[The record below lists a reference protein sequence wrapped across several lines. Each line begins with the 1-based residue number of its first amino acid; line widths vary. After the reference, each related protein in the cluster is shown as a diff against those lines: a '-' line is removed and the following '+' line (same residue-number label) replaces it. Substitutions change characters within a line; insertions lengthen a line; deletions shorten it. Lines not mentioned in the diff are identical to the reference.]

1 MLSPSLA
8 LLISIV
14 GILVLLRLRLH
25 PGFAIFAGG
34 LILTVLVL
42 PLASIPA
49 IIYQALFNYETAR
62 LLVIIASAL
71 TLSRLMEDKGL
82 LAELASAMES
92 INPKLAL
99 HFIPA
104 VIGFV
109 PVPAGALISATAS
122 RDLTNRISLSP
133 EQGTFINYWFRHIWE
148 FSIPVYQAIVL
159 TSVILSIPISLVVVT
174 LFPLTAIS
182 VASGAVISYWILRK
196 KTTNA
201 GGKPA
206 RRIVYQLLRA
216 SWPILI
222 LVPSVLLGLEAMIA
236 FPATVVLLAVQQ
248 RVKWAELKPALKY
261 GLDLRILFLLCA
273 VMLYKT
279 IIESSGA
286 AEAVFSDMQSMGL
299 PALIMLIVLPLLM
312 GLATGFTIAFAGV
325 ALPLLVPFITSASGI
340 HGYALFVAYA
350 SGLMGVMLSPLHLCL
365 VLSAAYFQ
373 ANMARVF
380 RYLLPTAVMVEGIA
394 ILVYFVA
401 R

>member
-1 MLSPSLA
+1 MLLSPSLA
-8 LLISIV
+8 LLISIA
-14 GILVLLRLRLH
+14 GILILLRLRVH
-25 PGFAIFAGG
+25 PGFAIFAGS
-34 LILTVLVL
+34 LILAGLVL
-42 PLASIPA
+42 PLTSIPA
-49 IIYQALFNYETAR
+49 IIYQALFNYQTAR
-62 LLVIIASAL
+62 LLVIVASAL
-71 TLSRLMEDKGL
+71 TLSRLMEGKGL
-82 LAELASAMES
+82 LAELATAMES

-122 RDLTNRISLSP
+122 RDLTNRVGLTP

-196 KTTNA
+196 IPKIS
-201 GGKPA
+201 GRPA
-206 RRIVYQLLRA
+206 KNIIYKLLRA

-236 FPATVVLLAVQQ
+236 FPVTVALLAIQQ
-248 RVKWAELKPALKY
+248 RVKWPELKPALKY

-299 PALIMLIVLPLLM
+299 SALIMLIVLPLLM

-325 ALPLLVPFITSASGI
+325 AIPLLVPFITSATGI

-350 SGLMGVMLSPLHLCL
+350 SGLMGIMLSPLHLCL
-365 VLSAAYFQ
+365 VLSAEYFK
-373 ANMARVF
+373 ANMARVY
-380 RYLLPTAVMVEGIA
+380 RYLLPAAVMVEGIA
-394 ILVYFVA
+394 ILVYFIA